1 MSDDS
6 GISGHTRSVV
16 VTTICSLA
24 GIAGIAAGVISA
36 VYVGT
41 DPVDAAST
49 TLVLVLGA
57 FVLAQY
63 PLYKMIGV
71 GDFGVKDNLYVA
83 FLTFTLWFIST
94 VLATSGVELVV

>member
-24 GIAGIAAGVISA
+24 GIAAGVISA
-36 VYVGT
+36 AYVGT

-83 FLTFTLWFIST
+83 FLTFTLWFISYT

>member
-16 VTTICSLA
+16 VTTICCL
-24 GIAGIAAGVISA
+24 AGIAAGVVSA
-36 VYVGT
+36 AYAGT
-41 DPVDAAST
+41 TVAAAQST
-49 TLVLVLGA
+49 TVALVLGA

-63 PLYKMIGV
+63 PLYKAIGV

-83 FLTFTLWFIST
+83 FLTFTLWFISYT